1 MKARDFLKLAEQETI
16 QVLPPFDIESIKQE
30 FSKKAEE
37 FEYSGITISEIAFN
51 PDGTTLTLQ
60 QGNVSAQVTFSYSED
75 VGAFVAIK
83 PSSGESVNLDL
94 TTVNPPIINTN
105 SLSNQIDMSNL
116 TWMSKEA
123 FEAICAA
130 CQIKE
135 IPDEGPVSDLPPEI
149 GSDGS
154 GAATPTSQQ
163 PQSAPIELD
172 AKTVPAPTPQGQ
184 PSGTLPGESYNEKN
198 VGQDVMVKCDDCG
211 YTASEYEFLLDTEK
225 ELACPECDSQYVSD
239 VEVEEGK
246 KREAKEAKVK
256 TSDLPD
262 PVQHQIEIAKKTL
275 KMADPMVAVM
285 GGMTKVE
292 ASEILKKYGLLK
304 GESIDKA
311 LPGIKAEALYRVTF
325 QKGKDTGVLDIE
337 AASETE
343 AQTKAKGQLK
353 TDQKVLSV
361 GKPTKKTESKKLT
374 YFRFVERNGKTIK
387 IPVGTNSALIEAGK
401 KKGKQLNKVVSA
413 KPFKPGAHWHSQ
425 KEGFG
430 KPKTDDER
438 KKRHLSRFGTDK
450 LPPRG
455 TGKKEV
461 YGYTDDDDS
470 RKPCPRCANNP
481 NKNAYGMPKPT
492 PGCPVCKGTGFISEG
507 LLREQQV
514 TKKFFI
520 AMANFIKGMP
530 DQISKKELVDEMI
543 KIFQGENPRF
553 DAGRFKMACGVS

>member
-163 PQSAPIELD
+163 PQSAPVELD

-184 PSGTLPGESYNEKN
+184 PSGTLPGESLETNE
-198 VGQDVMVKCDDCG
+198 G
-211 YTASEYEFLLDTEK
+211 EK
-225 ELACPECDSQYVSD
+225 EI
-239 VEVEEGK
+239 
-246 KREAKEAKVK
+246 KV
-256 TSDLPD
+256 SDLPD

-353 TDQKVLSV
+353 SDQKVLSV
-361 GKPTKKTESKKLT
+361 GKPTKKTESTKLT

-481 NKNAYGMPKPT
+481 KNAYGMPKPT

-514 TKKFFI
+514 SKKFFI
-520 AMANFIKGMP
+520 TMANFLKGMS
-530 DQISKKELVDEMI
+530 DHISKKELVYEMI
-543 KIFQGENPRF
+543 NIFQGENPRF